1 MNNFQT
7 QKKYICVNIRDF
19 FQPED
24 TDGIRKEDL
33 NAIISSFSC
42 PINTDVEAFLKNNA
56 VTFTKK
62 QQSVTYLIFSLE
74 DMFLVGYFS
83 ITIKPVTVSVIN
95 ISSSTKRKLARLS
108 GFNDKTNNCTI
119 AAYLIA
125 QLGRNYNEKINHPIT
140 GKMLMNF
147 YQEQNGFRLFGTR
160 ITENTDTKAKN
171 KLLQLMSFL

>member
-42 PINTDVEAFLKNNA
+42 SINTDVEAFLKNNA

-62 QQSVTYLIFSLE
+62 QQSVTYLIFSPE
-74 DMFLVGYFS
+74 NMFLVGYFS
-83 ITIKPVTVSVIN
+83 ITIKPVTVSVII
-95 ISSSTKRKLARLS
+95 ISSSTKRKLTRLS
-108 GFNDKTNNCTI
+108 GFNEKTNNSTI
-119 AAYLIA
+119 AVYLECEEREP
-125 QLGRNYNEKINHPIT
+125 L
-140 GKMLMNF
+140 LNF